1 VVTSNSVPPY
11 LLNRQI
17 VGEVEMAAS
26 DSFPARST
34 NPLNVLVTGVTGKQ
48 GGSLAQLLVQRGHR
62 VRGLTRKP
70 EGAAATSLRRS
81 GIEVTPGDFENP
93 HSVESAAKGCD
104 VAFIVATPYEKGP
117 DAETKGA
124 IAAIDSVRKAGVPYL
139 VYSSVGDADRETGI
153 PHFDSKARVEHHLR
167 GIGMDH
173 SIVAPVFFM
182 ENFTAPWMG
191 PGLAGG
197 VLALSLP
204 GTRKLQSVSLRDI
217 ARFSTLAIE
226 HRAAFRGKR
235 VNIASDELSPIEM
248 ASRLSKSTGRKITF
262 QEVPLE
268 MVRKQSDD
276 SAKMFE
282 WFDRV
287 GYSADIPK
295 LKREYPSVGWQS
307 FEAWTESQDWKKVF
321 ESYSAPG
328 R

>member
-1 VVTSNSVPPY
+1 MT
-11 LLNRQI
+11 
-17 VGEVEMAAS
+17 AS
-26 DSFPARST
+26 DSFPTRST
-34 NPLNVLVTGVTGKQ
+34 SPLSVLVTGVTGKQ
-48 GGSLAQLLVQRGHR
+48 GGSLAQLLVQRGHH

-70 EGAAATSLRRS
+70 EGATATLLRRS
-81 GIEVTPGDFENP
+81 GIEVTSGDFEDP
-93 HSVESAAKGCD
+93 RSVVSAAKGCD

-139 VYSSVGDADRETGI
+139 VYSSVGDADRKTGI
-153 PHFDSKARVEHHLR
+153 PHFDSKARVEHHLP
-167 GIGMDH
+167 GIGIDY

-197 VLALSLP
+197 ALAMSLP
-204 GTRKLQSVSLRDI
+204 GTRKLQIVSLRDI

-226 HRAAFRGKR
+226 QRSAFRGRR
-235 VNIASDELSPIEM
+235 VNIASDALSPIDM
-248 ASRLSKSTGRKITF
+248 ASRLSTAAGRKIAF

-268 MVRKQSDD
+268 MVRKQSAD

-287 GYSADIPK
+287 GYSVDIPK
-295 LKREYPSVGWQS
+295 LKKEYPSVGWQS
-307 FEAWTESQDWKKVF
+307 FDAWAGSQDWKRIF
-321 ESYSAPG
+321 ESFSGSG